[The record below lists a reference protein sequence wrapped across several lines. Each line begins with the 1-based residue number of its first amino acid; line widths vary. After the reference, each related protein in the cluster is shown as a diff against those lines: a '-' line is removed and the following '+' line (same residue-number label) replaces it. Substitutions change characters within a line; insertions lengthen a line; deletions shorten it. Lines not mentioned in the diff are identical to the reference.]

1 MTDLIYRSFKNGK
14 MLDEQG
20 SLCFNISKGGSNMP
34 DKIDSILKQFL
45 VEVSALTGDRLKK
58 VILYGSYARG
68 DYDKNSD
75 IDIMILTDF
84 NETEIAEYRMK
95 IRELAC
101 ELETESDIIISP
113 IVRNIEKYN
122 NRINIIPF
130 YMNVQ
135 KEGVVLNE
143 S

>member
-1 MTDLIYRSFKNGK
+1 
-14 MLDEQG
+14 
-20 SLCFNISKGGSNMP
+20 MP
-34 DKIDSILKQFL
+34 DKINNILQQFL
-45 VEVSALTGDRLKK
+45 MEISTLIGDRLKK

-84 NETEIAEYRMK
+84 NESEIAKYRIK

-101 ELETESDIIISP
+101 ELEIENDIMISP

-135 KEGVVLNE
+135 KEGVILHG
-143 S
+143 